1 MSGGD
6 GRDHNSGAH
15 NSGGA
20 INGGPTGIGVGGGGN
35 SKDGV
40 PDSNI
45 HIGSGTGNF
54 KIDSLRY
61 EGGWVNGYNSKG
73 NLVASSRPIGDGLGG
88 EGGNSGHSGN
98 ITAAPN
104 EIFSFTETTS
114 SGESVSFTGVGVRL
128 VNSDTGNV
136 TNHIYVEN
144 KGDAKTKDKNIKDK
158 PVDFPLRGT
167 KHSKVRYDNDYTYS
181 DLFKYSGNKAT
192 LNLWDGSFTYHIDY
206 DENGNVKNI
215 SEDKHLKKFGGYPKD
230 KNSRINQAKNVAERG
245 YKRQSEN
252 IREHNITIKEYS
264 YNVILNSLGI
274 VESITKKF
282 NEYNKFSITKKQ
294 REMVN
299 EWYKSQGFDTD
310 DKRENFAKKLA
321 GDIWK
326 SYPKNKQA
334 VDAAEK
340 EALMGAADII
350 TSAGEKISEHLGDK
364 YKSIANEIAGDLRNF
379 QGKKLRSLSDALKTL
394 EKITGNPNM
403 KISQADRNVL
413 ANAVR
418 HIDTKTLADNFQRLG
433 KAFGVFGNV
442 LTAEKL
448 REKTAVGFE
457 TGNWQPL
464 MLEVEAMVISGYAAG
479 IAVSLA
485 TSVISSIA
493 SVLAIGTLPTTL
505 TIIAAITLISYLAS
519 LIDDKVVDKINNLL
533 IPKAH

>member
-1 MSGGD
+1 MSKNNSADPNDSRGDTMTVTTTPDGSHGWDRGD
-6 GRDHNSGAH
+6 GGS
-15 NSGGA
+15 
-20 INGGPTGIGVGGGGN
+20 NGG
-35 SKDGV
+35 
-40 PDSNI
+40 
-45 HIGSGTGNF
+45 
-54 KIDSLRY
+54 
-61 EGGWVNGYNSKG
+61 
-73 NLVASSRPIGDGLGG
+73 
-88 EGGNSGHSGN
+88 SGHSGDVN
-98 ITAAPN
+98 VEKDPNAA
-104 EIFSFTETTS
+104 FSMTETTL
-114 SGESVSFTGVGVRL
+114 SGESVTFTFIGFKL
-128 VNSDTGNV
+128 VDPDTGDVKNNIHVEGKGGSDTKGK
-136 TNHIYVEN
+136 ELKN
-144 KGDAKTKDKNIKDK
+144 KPGDLPA
-158 PVDFPLRGT
+158 RAT
-167 KHSKVRYDNDYTYS
+167 KHSKVPYDNDYTYS

-321 GDIWK
+321 SDIWK

-433 KAFGVFGNV
+433 KAFGVFGKV
-442 LTAEKL
+442 LTAEKI
-448 REKTAVGFE
+448 REKTAIGFE

-464 MLEVEAMVISGYAAG
+464 MLELEAMVISGYAAG
-479 IAVSLA
+479 IAVSFA

-493 SVLAIGTLPTTL
+493 SVLAIGALPTTL

-533 IPKAH
+533 IPEAH

>member
-1 MSGGD
+1 MTVTTTPDSSHGWDRG
-6 GRDHNSGAH
+6 
-15 NSGGA
+15 
-20 INGGPTGIGVGGGGN
+20 NGGSNGG
-35 SKDGV
+35 S
-40 PDSNI
+40 
-45 HIGSGTGNF
+45 
-54 KIDSLRY
+54 
-61 EGGWVNGYNSKG
+61 
-73 NLVASSRPIGDGLGG
+73 
-88 EGGNSGHSGN
+88 GNSGDIN
-98 ITAAPN
+98 VAEDPNAA
-104 EIFSFTETTS
+104 FSMTETTL
-114 SGESVSFTGVGVRL
+114 SGESVTFTFIGFKL
-128 VNSDTGNV
+128 VDPDTGDVKNNIHVEGRGGSDTKGK
-136 TNHIYVEN
+136 ELKN
-144 KGDAKTKDKNIKDK
+144 KLGDLPA
-158 PVDFPLRGT
+158 RAT
-167 KHSKVRYDNDYTYS
+167 KHSKVPYDNDYTYS

-215 SEDKHLKKFGGYPKD
+215 SEDKHLKKFGGHPKD
-230 KNSRINQAKNVAERG
+230 KNSRINQAKNIAERG

-321 GDIWK
+321 SDIWK
-326 SYPKNKQA
+326 SYQKNKQA

-350 TSAGEKISEHLGDK
+350 TGTGEKISEYLGEK
-364 YKSIANEIAGDLRNF
+364 YKNIANEIAGDLRNF

-394 EKITGNPNM
+394 EKIIGNPNM

-433 KAFGVFGNV
+433 KAFGMFGNV

-448 REKTAVGFE
+448 REKAAVGFE

-464 MLEVEAMVISGYAAG
+464 MLELEAMVLSGYATG
-479 IAVSLA
+479 ITMGVF
-485 TSVISSIA
+485 SSILLTIA
-493 SVLAIGTLPTTL
+493 SVLSLPATS
-505 TIIAAITLISYLAS
+505 TIIGAVILTSIVTSFIDAELA
-519 LIDDKVVDKINNLL
+519 DKINKNL
-533 IPKAH
+533 IPSAQ